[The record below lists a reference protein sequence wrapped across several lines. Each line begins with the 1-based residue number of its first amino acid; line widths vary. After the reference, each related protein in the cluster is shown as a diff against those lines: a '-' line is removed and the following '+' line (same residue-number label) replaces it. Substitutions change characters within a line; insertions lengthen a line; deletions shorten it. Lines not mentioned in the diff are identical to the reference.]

1 MRILTPA
8 FLARFEGK
16 VINIH
21 PSLLPAYQGVDTHR
35 RALQDG
41 VKIHGC
47 TVHFVTPDL
56 DSGPIIVQAAV
67 PVLPQDTEQTLAA
80 RVLEQEHRVLPQAA
94 RWFSRRASAARRQ
107 PGAPGGACHYPD
119 PSFPIDSMIRT
130 ILIVL
135 LLATSAQLHAA
146 DAGVPHRVQIK
157 YRVSIASMKVGE
169 GMDVFQHDGKTYSI
183 VSESKTTGV
192 AAALYPLN
200 IRREAKGTIS
210 ATSCGRTASSSC
222 ATAR

>member
-1 MRILTPA
+1 MSNEIKRLVILISGRGSNMQALLEARLPARVSAVISNEPGAKGLEIARSFGVPTRAVHHRDFAERSAFDRALMNAIGEYDPHLVVLAGFMRILTPA

-67 PVLPQDTEQTLAA
+67 PVLPEDTEQTLAE
-80 RVLEQEHRVLPQAA
+80 RVLEQEHRVLPQAV
-94 RWFSRRASAARRQ
+94 RWFFDGRLQLAGNQVRLA
-107 PGAPGGACHYPD
+107 GECHYPD
-119 PSFPIDSMIRT
+119 PIIS
-130 ILIVL
+130 
-135 LLATSAQLHAA
+135 
-146 DAGVPHRVQIK
+146 
-157 YRVSIASMKVGE
+157 
-169 GMDVFQHDGKTYSI
+169 
-183 VSESKTTGV
+183 
-192 AAALYPLN
+192 PL
-200 IRREAKGTIS
+200 
-210 ATSCGRTASSSC
+210 TA
-222 ATAR
+222 

>member
-1 MRILTPA
+1 MKRLVILISGRGSNMQALLEARLPAEVSAVISNEPGAKGLEIARGFNVSTRVVHHRDFDDRGAFDRALMDAIDEYDPHLVILAGFMRILTPA

-67 PVLPQDTEQTLAA
+67 PVLPQDTEQALAA
-80 RVLEQEHRVLPQAA
+80 RVLEQEHRVLPQAV
-94 RWFSRRASAARRQ
+94 RWFLDGRLKLAGNHVRVAGECR
-107 PGAPGGACHYPD
+107 YPD
-119 PSFPIDSMIRT
+119 PIIS
-130 ILIVL
+130 
-135 LLATSAQLHAA
+135 
-146 DAGVPHRVQIK
+146 
-157 YRVSIASMKVGE
+157 
-169 GMDVFQHDGKTYSI
+169 
-183 VSESKTTGV
+183 
-192 AAALYPLN
+192 PL
-200 IRREAKGTIS
+200 
-210 ATSCGRTASSSC
+210 TA
-222 ATAR
+222 